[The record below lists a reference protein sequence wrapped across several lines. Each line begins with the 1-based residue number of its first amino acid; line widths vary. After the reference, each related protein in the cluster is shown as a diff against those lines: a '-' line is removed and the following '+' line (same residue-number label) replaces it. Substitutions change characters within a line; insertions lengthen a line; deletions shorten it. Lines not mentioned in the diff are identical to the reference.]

1 MKWSEYNQSLVRRG
15 EILLGFDVI
24 ENWHQELQEMNKGK
38 VGEPFHYPNTFLL
51 LLGYAKA
58 YFHLPYRQT
67 EGIVKAH
74 AESKLPSIP
83 DYTTISRRINRLD
96 IKIDDYKQKGKDD
109 YIIVAIDST
118 GIKITNRGEWMPK
131 KWNIQ
136 RRRGYL
142 KIHLAVDVKSKRIL
156 SVKVTD
162 EHKHDS
168 RVLPELVENISKQKG
183 KKITKVLADGAYD
196 SNSIFQFLSNRG
208 ILPCIRL
215 RKKELKGESV
225 KPILE
230 ESVCHRSNK

>member
-1 MKWSEYNQSLVRRG
+1 MKR
-15 EILLGFDVI
+15 
-24 ENWHQELQEMNKGK
+24 
-38 VGEPFHYPNTFLL
+38 
-51 LLGYAKA
+51 
-58 YFHLPYRQT
+58 
-67 EGIVKAH
+67 
-74 AESKLPSIP
+74 
-83 DYTTISRRINRLD
+83 
-96 IKIDDYKQKGKDD
+96 KDD

-136 RRRGYL
+136 NRKGYL

-215 RKKELKGESV
+215 RKNSKVKASNQFLRNLSVIDQTNDLRRWKDSVSYRKRWIVETVISSIKRMFGEYVYSVRYDNMVKEIMLKTALYNRFTS
-225 KPILE
+225 II
-230 ESVCHRSNK
+230 